1 MNMSAIKPITEGQRR
16 ARSKA
21 AVAAAAGFAGFAAF
35 ELALALGAPLGR
47 AAMGGTHTYLPAGL
61 RIVSGIAALIWALAA
76 LVVLRRGRYRV
87 PLISARVAR
96 AGTWVLTGLLGLGV
110 LMNLASPSDWERFL
124 QAPIAAILATLCL
137 VVARTRPQTTDP
149 AQEQGRR
156 EP

>member
-1 MNMSAIKPITEGQRR
+1 MNVSAIKPAAKGQRR

-76 LVVLRRGRYRV
+76 LVVC
-87 PLISARVAR
+87 AA
-96 AGTWVLTGLLGLGV
+96 AGTGC
-110 LMNLASPSDWERFL
+110 R
-124 QAPIAAILATLCL
+124 
-137 VVARTRPQTTDP
+137 
-149 AQEQGRR
+149 
-156 EP
+156 